1 MNLILKSTLMNDKKK
16 KKQFLH
22 ILETTLI
29 SKAT

>member
-1 MNLILKSTLMNDKKK
+1 MNLILKSTLMNDKK